1 MNKAAKQ
8 NIPSGR
14 IQNVLNAVPTETTK
28 LMEERDRIRS
38 EDPADDRIKILN
50 SQINQSIK
58 DHRKEKWL
66 DHLKSCGP
74 GTKKLWDTIKSLNNH
89 PKQPGNQVS
98 NSVKS
103 TTMTPRK
110 LQINSIRST
119 PRAQKQTPPRNSEDS
134 CARSGKNP
142 SPRI

>member
-1 MNKAAKQ
+1 MLIIENSLCSIKEGGTATTTTTSHWVKREKIFRNIVNKAAKQ

-28 LMEERDRIRS
+28 LMEERDWIRS
-38 EDPADDRIKILN
+38 EDPADRIKILN

-89 PKQPGNQVS
+89 PKQPGNQ
-98 NSVKS
+98 
-103 TTMTPRK
+103 
-110 LQINSIRST
+110 SIR
-119 PRAQKQTPPRNSEDS
+119 KIDKEKII
-134 CARSGKNP
+134 RS
-142 SPRI
+142 